1 MKKTTKR
8 WVAAVAT
15 LILAAI
21 VGVITY
27 GSFYLVD
34 YALTSKPQS
43 HSKNWGK
50 AYAWYPELRP
60 WLDSI
65 RAERV
70 WSDTFAL
77 MPDGTRAHAVLI
89 RSTKA
94 NGRTAV
100 VVHGYTN
107 NSIDMLHIAR
117 IYNKEMHYNIVLPDL
132 HGHGLTGGNDIQMGW
147 KDRIDV
153 LKWIEMAPKTFG
165 ISADSMR
172 LVVHGISM
180 GAATTMCVSGEETP
194 QYVRCF
200 VEDCG
205 YTSAW
210 DEFEHELRG
219 RYSLPAFPLLYTA
232 SWLTKI
238 KYGWS
243 FKEASPLKQVAKCK
257 KPMLFIHGD
266 KDTFVPTSMVYPLY
280 DAKPQPKELWI
291 APGSGHAFAYRDH
304 RKEYIRKVEAFV
316 NRYNT
321 PLYCRTSE

>member
-1 MKKTTKR
+1 MKKTTKKWIAR
-8 WVAAVAT
+8 VSAV
-15 LILAAI
+15 ILAILIA
-21 VGVITY
+21 VITY

-43 HSKNWGK
+43 HKKNWGK
-50 AYAWYPELRP
+50 AFAWYPELRP

-65 RAERV
+65 RAERA
-70 WSDTFAL
+70 WSDTFAI

-172 LVVHGISM
+172 IVVHGISM

-194 QYVRCF
+194 KYVHCF

-210 DEFEHELRG
+210 DEFKHELHG

-232 SWLTKI
+232 SWLTKA

-243 FKEASPLKQVAKCK
+243 FKEASPLKQVAKCT

-266 KDTFVPTSMVYPLY
+266 KDTFVPTWMVYPLY
-280 DAKPQPKELWI
+280 EAKPHPKKLWI

-304 RKEYIRKVEAFV
+304 RKEYIKKVEEFV
-316 NRYNT
+316 NQYNT

>member
-1 MKKTTKR
+1 MKKTTKK
-8 WVAAVAT
+8 WIATVSAV
-15 LILAAI
+15 ILAILIA
-21 VGVITY
+21 VITY

-43 HSKNWGK
+43 HKKNWGK
-50 AYAWYPELRP
+50 AFAWYPELRP

-65 RAERV
+65 RAERAR
-70 WSDTFAL
+70 SDTFAI

-172 LVVHGISM
+172 IVVHDISM
-180 GAATTMCVSGEETP
+180 GAATTMCVSGEKT
-194 QYVRCF
+194 QNMYVALWRIADTQVPGMSLSTSCTDATRYRHSHCF
-200 VEDCG
+200 TQHLGLQRQNMV
-205 YTSAW
+205 
-210 DEFEHELRG
+210 G
-219 RYSLPAFPLLYTA
+219 RS
-232 SWLTKI
+232 
-238 KYGWS
+238 
-243 FKEASPLKQVAKCK
+243 
-257 KPMLFIHGD
+257 
-266 KDTFVPTSMVYPLY
+266 
-280 DAKPQPKELWI
+280 
-291 APGSGHAFAYRDH
+291 RRH
-304 RKEYIRKVEAFV
+304 R
-316 NRYNT
+316 
-321 PLYCRTSE
+321 L

>member
-1 MKKTTKR
+1 
-8 WVAAVAT
+8 
-15 LILAAI
+15 
-21 VGVITY
+21 
-27 GSFYLVD
+27 
-34 YALTSKPQS
+34 
-43 HSKNWGK
+43 
-50 AYAWYPELRP
+50 
-60 WLDSI
+60 
-65 RAERV
+65 
-70 WSDTFAL
+70 
-77 MPDGTRAHAVLI
+77 
-89 RSTKA
+89 
-94 NGRTAV
+94 
-100 VVHGYTN
+100 
-107 NSIDMLHIAR
+107 
-117 IYNKEMHYNIVLPDL
+117 
-132 HGHGLTGGNDIQMGW
+132 MGW

-180 GAATTMCVSGEETP
+180 GAATTMCVSGEDTP

-257 KPMLFIHGD
+257 KPMLFIHGS

-291 APGSGHAFAYRDH
+291 APGSDHAFAYRDH

>member
-65 RAERV
+65 RAERA

-147 KDRIDV
+147 D
-153 LKWIEMAPKTFG
+153 
-165 ISADSMR
+165 
-172 LVVHGISM
+172 
-180 GAATTMCVSGEETP
+180 
-194 QYVRCF
+194 
-200 VEDCG
+200 
-205 YTSAW
+205 
-210 DEFEHELRG
+210 G
-219 RYSLPAFPLLYTA
+219 RTA
-232 SWLTKI
+232 
-238 KYGWS
+238 
-243 FKEASPLKQVAKCK
+243 
-257 KPMLFIHGD
+257 
-266 KDTFVPTSMVYPLY
+266 
-280 DAKPQPKELWI
+280 
-291 APGSGHAFAYRDH
+291 
-304 RKEYIRKVEAFV
+304 
-316 NRYNT
+316 
-321 PLYCRTSE
+321 

>member
-65 RAERV
+65 RAERA

-132 HGHGLTGGNDIQMGW
+132 HGHGLTGGTDIQMGW

-180 GAATTMCVSGEETP
+180 GAATTMCVSGEDTP

-257 KPMLFIHGD
+257 KPMLFIHGS

-280 DAKPQPKELWI
+280 EAKPQPKELWI

-304 RKEYIRKVEAFV
+304 RKEYIRKVGAFV

-321 PLYCRTSE
+321 PLYCRKSE

>member
-34 YALTSKPQS
+34 YALASKPQS

-65 RAERV
+65 RAERA

-89 RSTKA
+89 RSTRA

-257 KPMLFIHGD
+257 KPMLFIHGG

>member
-34 YALTSKPQS
+34 YALASKPQS

-65 RAERV
+65 RAERA

-132 HGHGLTGGNDIQMGW
+132 HGHGLTGGDDIQMGW

-257 KPMLFIHGD
+257 KPMLFIHGS

-280 DAKPQPKELWI
+280 EAKPQPKELWI

>member
-65 RAERV
+65 RAERA

-153 LKWIEMAPKTFG
+153 LKWIELAPKTFG

-180 GAATTMCVSGEETP
+180 GAATTMCVSGEDTP

-257 KPMLFIHGD
+257 KPMLFIHGS

-280 DAKPQPKELWI
+280 EAKPQPKELWI

-304 RKEYIRKVEAFV
+304 RKEYIRKVGAFV

>member
-21 VGVITY
+21 VGVTTY

-65 RAERV
+65 RAERA

-153 LKWIEMAPKTFG
+153 LKWIELAPKTFG

-180 GAATTMCVSGEETP
+180 GAATTMCVSGEDTP

-257 KPMLFIHGD
+257 KPMLFIHGS

-280 DAKPQPKELWI
+280 EAKPQPKELWI

>member
-65 RAERV
+65 RAERA

>member
-34 YALTSKPQS
+34 YALASKPQS

-65 RAERV
+65 RAERA

-180 GAATTMCVSGEETP
+180 GAATTMCVSGEDTP

-257 KPMLFIHGD
+257 KPMLFIHGG

-280 DAKPQPKELWI
+280 EAKPQPKELWI

-304 RKEYIRKVEAFV
+304 RKEYISKVEAFV